1 MNTHIVEVTRCFKV
15 RDYNT
20 LEEILSRMSA
30 MTAVMLNLKVSSE
43 SNELSEEGNT
53 LSKTLLPYLQK
64 CENFE
69 FIRHDFAGV
78 AARMTTSMS

>member
-20 LEEILSRMSA
+20 LEEILSGMSA

-43 SNELSEEGNT
+43 ANELSEEGNT
-53 LSKTLLPYLQK
+53 LSKTLLPYL
-64 CENFE
+64 
-69 FIRHDFAGV
+69 
-78 AARMTTSMS
+78 

>member
-1 MNTHIVEVTRCFKV
+1 
-15 RDYNT
+15 
-20 LEEILSRMSA
+20 

-43 SNELSEEGNT
+43 ANELSEEGNT

-78 AARMTTSMS
+78 AARMTASMS

>member
-20 LEEILSRMSA
+20 LEEILSGMSA

-43 SNELSEEGNT
+43 ANELSEEGNT

-78 AARMTTSMS
+78 AARMTASMS